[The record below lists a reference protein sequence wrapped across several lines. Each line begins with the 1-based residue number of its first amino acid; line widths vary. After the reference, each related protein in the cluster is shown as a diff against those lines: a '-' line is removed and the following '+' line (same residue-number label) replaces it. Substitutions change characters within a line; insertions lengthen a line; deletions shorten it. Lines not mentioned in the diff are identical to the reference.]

1 MTSPESQPGQPTPF
15 DSMGQAAFLGASLR
29 VATMRAQMLEQQ
41 QQALQRQL
49 SILTGIAAG
58 NGISPYGKYFP
69 AQSSSKRAY
78 RLVPPM
84 ESEAQTPPYA
94 PETYVQ
100 KHLEHKEK
108 GIRFPLGAVIMPV
121 IPPCNDIPRQTLT
134 RLTQKTNLSLRPNP
148 AVLALGEPVP
158 SLYHPKSDGSYTV
171 RFK

>member
-1 MTSPESQPGQPTPF
+1 
-15 DSMGQAAFLGASLR
+15 MGQAAFLGASLR

-121 IPPCNDIPRQTLT
+121 IPPCNQLIATKPAAT
-134 RLTQKTNLSLRPNP
+134 REITHFRWLSP
-148 AVLALGEPVP
+148 AVRTLSELALPQSQP
-158 SLYHPKSDGSYTV
+158 MRDGSYTV
-171 RFK
+171 RLK